1 METAMWRSTGVVA
14 IPKDEKLDFKLGFS
28 GI

>member
-1 METAMWRSTGVVA
+1 METAMWRSTGVVS
-14 IPKDEKLDFKLGFS
+14 IPKDEKFDLKLAFN